1 MKRLLYIIMCAC
13 MACQMRAQVQMT
25 DSVFAKVPREVLP
38 VLDRT
43 AKLDLLDLYNCK
55 LPAKAENSY
64 GGQSELLLKTADFLV
79 LRTSEVGTW
88 QMKLLDTPHDTLVMV
103 VWCLQAGGLHC
114 EAEVYD
120 LQWRTYRHAALP
132 QPQFEALFVPSPD
145 LSDDRNQVLA
155 AVLRQVPVVM
165 KWDDAGKQLV
175 CRLGLDG
182 LSVEDRADAEGCAR
196 ALHYEWKKGMFC
208 RVGSEK

>member
-1 MKRLLYIIMCAC
+1 MCAC
-13 MACQMRAQVQMT
+13 VACQMRAQVQMT

-88 QMKLLDTPHDTLVMV
+88 QMKLLENQHDTLVMV
-103 VWCLQAGGLHC
+103 VWCLQADGLHC
-114 EAEVYD
+114 EAAVYD

-132 QPQFEALFVPSPD
+132 QPQFDELFVTSPE

-155 AVLRQVPVVM
+155 AVLRQMPVVM
-165 KWDDAGKQLV
+165 QWDDEGKRLV
-175 CRLGLDG
+175 CRLGLEG
-182 LSVEDRADAEGCAR
+182 LSVEDKADAASCTKP
-196 ALHYEWKKGMFC
+196 LFYEWKKGMFY
-208 RVGSEK
+208 RVEDEK